1 MNSVLAGGL
10 AALSLAMG
18 QAGPSSA
25 EDGPAKDR
33 AGPAAP
39 QKAPQ
44 TKDDAVSE
52 VIVTGS
58 LIRGLPREYVAS
70 PVFTHDRAEL
80 VRSGAG
86 SVSEYMLTIPQN
98 FTGDLSEFATTGAG
112 IGSPLGDATPYN
124 QYDGFAGFALRGL
137 ASDATLTL
145 LNGRRMPSAGMSE
158 SPTVSV
164 IPSMLI
170 ERIDII
176 PDGAS
181 ATYGADAVAGVV
193 NIVTRRPT
201 HGVELQVRGATAT
214 QTGKKDLQVGA
225 LAGHAWD
232 GGEVYGM
239 AMYQTRAP
247 LVGDP
252 VDVAGEALQITQL
265 PHERLVGLY
274 GGGQQRFGDV
284 TVSLDASG
292 FQRDRDSKQLYLDT
306 PQYNRTFNT
315 RTRGSSVYGGAHWQG
330 EGATS
335 LDLNLDY
342 HRNQTDNAV
351 GRVGRAPNRQSDINT
366 LVVAELRG
374 QTALA
379 NLPAGP
385 VLAAAGVQ
393 YRRETLWT
401 NATIFFNRSGGE
413 REVRSVFGEI
423 NAPIVSPDQ
432 DVRGVRAMVLSL
444 AARYEDLG
452 FDTAL
457 SPKLGMRW
465 QIDRSVAVHA
475 TYARSFLAPRFR
487 STIGIAEQVS
497 FGLYDYAFLDPA
509 RQNPAFPAGQALVMY
524 RAGANPDLKTQ
535 NAETLTWGVDF
546 TPTFAPGLTVKA
558 DYYRIRI
565 SDRVGTPKP
574 TDSLSVEDLQVFNI
588 ANPTPAQ
595 VRAVLNNPAVFRRF
609 AEVPSVNGGDL
620 TLFDNAAAVPAS
632 LLAQVQVIAD
642 IRAQNFAVESTDGLD
657 LDVNYR
663 TRLLGGDL
671 SAKLN
676 GQYIL
681 NLDMKAG
688 GSAAVSRL
696 DGYAKPADLRLNG
709 TLVWGRD
716 GVSVGS
722 TVNHVGGFKD
732 DRPGRDGG
740 KIASYTTA
748 SLFLGL
754 DLGRRT
760 ATPWLADTE
769 LQLIVANVFNRQP
782 ARVVDGVVGYDPY
795 NSPPNPRTVG
805 VVVSKRFG

>member
-1 MNSVLAGGL
+1 MNELVTAGLASLFLAAGQASPALAGE
-10 AALSLAMG
+10 A
-18 QAGPSSA
+18 
-25 EDGPAKDR
+25 PAK
-33 AGPAAP
+33 APAP
-39 QKAPQ
+39 QAAEG
-44 TKDDAVSE
+44 AVSE

-70 PVFTHDRAEL
+70 PVFTHDRSDI

-86 SVSEYMLTIPQN
+86 AVSEYMLTIPQN

-112 IGSPLGDATPYN
+112 IGSPLGDATTYN

-170 ERIDII
+170 EQIDII

-193 NIVTRRPT
+193 NVVTRRPT
-201 HGVELQVRGATAT
+201 HGLELQVRGATAT
-214 QTGKKDLQVGA
+214 ETGKRDLQVGA
-225 LAGHAWD
+225 LVGHSWD

-239 AMYQTRAP
+239 AMYQKRQP

-252 VDVAGEALQITQL
+252 VQASGEALQITQL
-265 PHERLVGLY
+265 PGERLVGLY
-274 GGGQQRFGDV
+274 AGGQQRFGDLTLSV
-284 TVSLDASG
+284 DASG
-292 FQRDRDSKQLYLDT
+292 FQRDRDSKQLYLDE
-306 PQYNRTFNT
+306 PQFNRTFQT
-315 RTRGSSVYGGAHWQG
+315 RTKGHSLYGGAHWQG

-335 LDLNLDY
+335 LDLSLDY

-385 VLAAAGVQ
+385 VLAAAGLQ
-393 YRRETLWT
+393 YRREELWT

-413 REVRSVFGEI
+413 QKVKSVFGEI

-432 DVRGVRAMVLSL
+432 AVPAVRSMVLSL

-457 SPKLGMRW
+457 SPKLGLRW
-465 QIDRSVAVHA
+465 QVDRSVAVRA

-497 FGLYDYAFLDPA
+497 FGLYDYPFMDPA
-509 RQNPAFPAGQALVMY
+509 QQNPAFPTGQAMVMY

-535 NAETLTWGVDF
+535 DAETLTWGLDL
-546 TPTFAPGLTVKA
+546 TPTFAPGLSIKA

-565 SDRVGTPKP
+565 SGRVGTPKP
-574 TDSLSVEDLQVFNI
+574 TDSLTVEDLQVFNI
-588 ANPTPAQ
+588 ANPSAAQ
-595 VRAVLNNPAVFRRF
+595 IRAVLDNPAVFRRF
-609 AEVPSVNGGDL
+609 AQVPSVNGGQL
-620 TLFDNAAAVPAS
+620 TLFDNAAAVPAA

-642 IRAQNFAVESTDGLD
+642 IRAQNFAVESTDGFDLD
-657 LDVNYR
+657 LSYR
-663 TRLLGGDL
+663 TRLLGGD
-671 SAKLN
+671 ATFKLN

-681 NLDMKAG
+681 NLDLKAG
-688 GSAAVSRL
+688 GSTAVSRL

-709 TLVWGRD
+709 TFVWGRD
-716 GVSVGS
+716 GFSIGS
-722 TVNHVGGFKD
+722 NVNHIGGFKD
-732 DRPGRDGG
+732 DRPGRAGG
-740 KIASYTTA
+740 KIAAYTVA
-748 SLFLGL
+748 SLFVGL
-754 DLGRRT
+754 DLDRWSRSR
-760 ATPWLADTE
+760 WLADSE
-769 LQLIVANVFNRQP
+769 IQLVVANAFNRQP
-782 ARVVDGVVGYDPY
+782 PRVANGVVGFDPY
-795 NSPPNPRTVG
+795 NNPPNPRTVG
-805 VVVSKRFG
+805 LVLTKRFE

>member
-1 MNSVLAGGL
+1 MKSVLAGGL
-10 AALSLAMG
+10 AALSLAVG
-18 QAGPSSA
+18 QASPSLA
-25 EDGPAKDR
+25 KEAPANDR
-33 AGPAAP
+33 ARQAAP
-39 QKAPQ
+39 Q
-44 TKDDAVSE
+44 TEDEAVSE

-58 LIRGLPREYVAS
+58 LIRGLPREYMAS
-70 PVFTHDRAEL
+70 PVFTHDRSDL

-193 NIVTRRPT
+193 NVVTRRPT
-201 HGVELQVRGATAT
+201 HGLELQVRGATAT
-214 QTGKKDLQVGA
+214 ETGKKDLQVGA

-232 GGEVYGM
+232 SGEVYGM

-284 TVSLDASG
+284 TLSLDASG
-292 FQRDRDSKQLYLDT
+292 FQRDRDSKQLYLDE
-306 PQYNRTFNT
+306 PQYNRTFAT

-330 EGATS
+330 DGATS

-393 YRRETLWT
+393 YRREELWT

-413 REVRSVFGEI
+413 REVRSVFGEL
-423 NAPIVSPDQ
+423 NAPIVSPNQ
-432 DVRGVRAMVLSL
+432 AVRGVRSMVLSL

-465 QIDRSVAVHA
+465 QIDRTVALHA

-509 RQNPAFPAGQALVMY
+509 KQNPAFPAGQALVMY

-546 TPTFAPGLTVKA
+546 TPTFAPGLSVKA

-574 TDSLSVEDLQVFNI
+574 TDSLTVKDLQVFNI

-632 LLAQVQVIAD
+632 LLAQVQLIAD
-642 IRAQNFAVESTDGLD
+642 IRAQNFAVESTDGFD
-657 LDVNYR
+657 LDISYR
-663 TRLLGGDL
+663 TRLLGGDA
-671 SAKLN
+671 SFKLN

-681 NLDMKAG
+681 DLDLKAG
-688 GSAAVSRL
+688 GSTAVSRL

-709 TLVWGRD
+709 TVVWGRN
-716 GVSVGS
+716 GVSIGS
-722 TVNHVGGFKD
+722 NVNHIGGFKD
-732 DRPGRDGG
+732 DRPGHSGG
-740 KIASYTTA
+740 KIAAYTVA
-748 SLFLGL
+748 SLFVGL
-754 DLGRRT
+754 DLDHWSKSR
-760 ATPWLADTE
+760 WLANSE
-769 LQLIVANVFNRQP
+769 IQFVVANAFNRQP
-782 ARVVDGVVGYDPY
+782 PRVVDGVVGFDPY
-795 NSPPNPRTVG
+795 NNPPNPRTVG
-805 VVVSKRFG
+805 LVLTKRFE